1 MDMDYASIPAL
12 NLSAESETETSSSL
26 SSSSSSLP
34 AEIDLLPEKT
44 LAFSLL
50 LAMGMMAFGST
61 ESALALGPEGPLLEE
76 FWDNMR
82 RYGLYFLTVATGGI
96 YSILEPVFSLLR
108 NPVTAVLTIAVITG
122 SLYLLYLTL
131 NIMLGI
137 SAFDYKYSS

>member
-1 MDMDYASIPAL
+1 
-12 NLSAESETETSSSL
+12 
-26 SSSSSSLP
+26 
-34 AEIDLLPEKT
+34 
-44 LAFSLL
+44 
-50 LAMGMMAFGST
+50 MGIMAFGST
-61 ESALALGPEGPLLEE
+61 ESAMALGPEGPLLEE

-108 NPVTAVLTIAVITG
+108 NPLTAVLTIVVIVG

-137 SAFDYKYSS
+137 SAFDYKYAQ